1 MRLHQLDQ
9 LVADTRA
16 AFTRTDLATVFEEAA
31 TAAGAY
37 NLDPDLEK
45 RNLLKSNL
53 ANIQRASSSFE
64 PEMGSK
70 VRTTLARDLGLG
82 LVFGPDAQKF
92 AADLLEVPVEERGLI
107 LQQLQ
112 LRAGEVRELEKAIH
126 GLGEGLARIQTEAPT
141 AQSKANLRIA
151 FEESAAIQGLD
162 QLAEASAEWKTTLE
176 GLSQLLRSEPAPV
189 ELISA
194 ESGSTVF
201 GVEASGDLE
210 VLITRT
216 VAWVQNGIKDVFEI
230 RKLYEEI
237 HKIKSELALPEID
250 IDSEFTSRVDPFVV
264 ELLDGHGWGK
274 RDKDFENVQENVKA
288 SLQTVFR
295 FIGKGGRIEFNEEM
309 SSDFQKEIAKGFNQ
323 LEELQLA
330 GVQ

>member
-1 MRLHQLDQ
+1 MRLHQLNQ
-9 LVADTRA
+9 LVADARS
-16 AFTRTDLATVFEEAA
+16 AFERTDLATVFEEAA
-31 TAAGAY
+31 AAASAY

-53 ANIQRASSSFE
+53 ANIQRASGSFD
-64 PEMGSK
+64 PETGAK
-70 VRTTLARDLGLG
+70 VRTTLSRDLGLG
-82 LVFGPDAQKF
+82 LTFGPQAQKF
-92 AADLLEVPVEERGLI
+92 AADLLEVPVENRGLI

-112 LRAGEVRELEKAIH
+112 VRAGEVRELEKAIH
-126 GLGEGLARIQTEAPT
+126 GLGEGLKRIQTEVAT

-162 QLAEASAEWKTTLE
+162 QLAEASAEWKTALE
-176 GLSQLLRSEPAPV
+176 GLTQLLRSEPAPV

-210 VLITRT
+210 VLITRS

-230 RKLYEEI
+230 RKLYEQI
-237 HKIKSELALPEID
+237 HKIKDDLALPEID
-250 IDSEFTSRVDPFVV
+250 VDSEFGSRVDPFIQ

-274 RDKDFENVQENVKA
+274 RDKDYEKVQQNVRA

-295 FIGKGGRIEFNEEM
+295 FIGKGGRIEFNDET
-309 SSDFQKEIAKGFNQ
+309 SSDFHKELARGFTQ
-323 LEELQLA
+323 LQELQGA
-330 GVQ
+330 GV